1 MNPRRLLKY
10 RPPYDTREKHFPF
23 MNFCGPGTNVTRR
36 LKAGVEAMDRLDSA
50 ALEHDLVTEPR
61 GPYTSKGDPMKL
73 RAADRKLMKAAI
85 KLRNEGYRP
94 RWVADAVIAA
104 MAYLL
109 KTGARGRR

>member
-10 RPPYDTREKHFPF
+10 RPPYDRREKHFPF
-23 MNFCGPGTNVTRR
+23 MNFCGPGTNVARR
-36 LKAGVEAMDRLDSA
+36 LKNNVTPMDRLDAA
-50 ALEHDLVTEPR
+50 ALKHDLVTEPR
-61 GPYTSKGDPMKL
+61 GPYTSEGNPKKL
-73 RAADRKLMKAAI
+73 RDADRKLMKAAI

-109 KTGARGRR
+109 KTGARGRK

>member
-10 RPPYDTREKHFPF
+10 RPPYDRREKHFPF

-36 LKAGVEAMDRLDSA
+36 LKNNVKPMDKLDAA
-50 ALEHDLVTEPR
+50 ALKHDLVTEPR
-61 GPYTSKGDPMKL
+61 GPYTSEGNPKKL
-73 RAADRKLMKAAI
+73 RDADRKLMKAAI

-94 RWVADAVIAA
+94 LWVADAVIAA

-109 KTGARGRR
+109 KTGARGRK